1 MSNLFEGDFRGKA
14 VKAEFGPDKNG
25 KLKLRIVL
33 EITEGPRTGT
43 QVPYE
48 GSFGKEYIGYTKRDL
63 IALGWQGKTSG
74 TIVSDVLADPKVV
87 PFQTRIAEKRYED
100 TGKVSQWTSV
110 RSIGFEA
117 PPLKPAEAHHIK
129 DVDSWFNEASD
140 SPQQSQH
147 PNAPGN
153 GTGRTPF

>member
-1 MSNLFEGDFRGKA
+1 MSNLFEGDFVGKA
-14 VKAEFGPDKNG
+14 VKVEFGPDKNG
-25 KLKLRIVL
+25 KLKLRVTM
-33 EITEGPRTGT
+33 EITEGPRAGT

-63 IALGWQGKTSG
+63 MALGWKGKTSG
-74 TIVSDVLADPKVV
+74 TIVSDVMADPKAV

-110 RSIGFEA
+110 RSIGFAA
-117 PPLKPAEAHHIK
+117 PPLGQADQQHIK
-129 DVDSWFNEASD
+129 DVDSWFNDAGD
-140 SPQQSQH
+140 QPQQH

-153 GTGRTPF
+153 GRAPF